1 MPQQLETE
9 ELIKKHQRR
18 LLKLKEKEATLGIS
32 TPPEILTEIEDIEAE
47 IEHLREKLKGP
58 DQSEDSRVSSSREAR
73 HALEKPARRSPVEIV
88 VAKIGLAGVIIS
100 ALLGL
105 IGVVLAAYVGYLGT
119 QMPIRATQTAEAKS
133 AIATSAAAKP
143 TPFSTAAP
151 LSRPTS
157 LPVVYLM
164 DSKEPEMVY
173 NPPGTNTDD
182 IRDILRYLPIKPP
195 MEELI
200 YAEWD
205 GAEIMSQLD
214 PDLIIIHN
222 SAFYTSTTAAD
233 PAKRFSAFLLA
244 MEDTHTKFLIYSR
257 ADTFSDEAKIKKYF
271 EDTYPFLK
279 GRVDVLWV
287 PKGDAQYCNYWDC
300 SDTREKL
307 RRKVKSLLSVP

>member
-1 MPQQLETE
+1 MPQQSETE
-9 ELIKKHQRR
+9 ELIETHQRR
-18 LLKLKEKEATLGIS
+18 LQILKEKKATLGIS
-32 TPPEILTEIEDIEAE
+32 TPPEVQMEIEDIEKA
-47 IEHLREKLKGP
+47 IKDLREKQKSP
-58 DQSEDSRVSSSREAR
+58 DQSEGSRVGPSRKVPR
-73 HALEKPARRSPVEIV
+73 DSEKPARGSPVEIL
-88 VAKIGLAGVIIS
+88 VAKIGLTGAIIA

-105 IGVVLAAYVGYLGT
+105 IGVVLAAYIGYLGIQT
-119 QMPIRATQTAEAKS
+119 QVKMPIEATQTAEAKS
-133 AIATSAAAKP
+133 ASPAVPLP
-143 TPFSTAAP
+143 T
-151 LSRPTS
+151 PTS

-222 SAFYTSTTAAD
+222 SAFYTSTTTAD
-233 PAKRFSAFLLA
+233 PAKRFGAFLWG
-244 MEDTHTKFLIYSR
+244 MEDTRTKFLIYSR

-279 GRVDVLWV
+279 GRVDVLWI

-307 RRKVKSLLSVP
+307 RRKVKSLLLVP